1 MYLAYIVP
9 AFIIE
14 PADIPKIA
22 PRNQSSWL
30 KYLHICTLLSYVL
43 VDILL
48 LEKFLI

>member
-22 PRNQSSWL
+22 PRNPLDWNI
-30 KYLHICTLLSYVL
+30 YIFVL
-43 VDILL
+43 Y
-48 LEKFLI
+48 